1 MDSTQSDP
9 IQSTMLDGNAAAG
22 ILSEI
27 FTVEMTS
34 SSTECGNCGR
44 EGEMATLMAFL
55 QAPGVVLR
63 CPVCNHV
70 ILRIVQSPST
80 TYLDIRGAAYI
91 SFRRSDTLR

>member
-1 MDSTQSDP
+1 MDLSQTDP
-9 IQSTMLDGNAAAG
+9 NRDTVLDGNAAAG

-27 FTVEMTS
+27 FTVEMTNS
-34 SSTECGNCGR
+34 ATECGNCGR

-55 QAPGVVLR
+55 QAPGAVLR

-91 SFRRSDTLR
+91 SFRR